1 MQIKKTF
8 KQILATSVFI
18 TFISQNAIALNN
30 PKYDDLSASYQN
42 NNQLSTDPAIVA
54 FLQSED
60 SELNKDF
67 PFKMNIFKNGKVDE
81 NAAGVRVSEQ
91 AKQIVKNNAGLIFY
105 YELLPNAMRVPHW
118 HANANEL
125 GVVTSGSMRVE
136 IWNGLDKPTIY
147 YVHKGE
153 TWIIPQGTLHSL
165 ENVGKDKLSFLVV
178 YDRPITAD
186 RDFITAWA
194 SLPKPM
200 LSRSVGLPESEL
212 AHIQKTTNNPL
223 SSYQQ
228 SVESEVEYD
237 PLGYNS
243 DLNKIKPLYS
253 SDLGSIVRLDKSHN
267 SNMFMTL
274 QRTILKPGAMRVPHW
289 YSNGDEL
296 LYVQD
301 GIGFISMMDD
311 DGNVYHKLI
320 QRGDLISIPVGN
332 FFGFINV
339 GSKDLEIYETLKT
352 TELVN
357 EITLLG
363 GAQQFN
369 SDVIQGSIGL
379 SKDST
384 KKLLNQKSM
393 DPIVKFQN

>member
-1 MQIKKTF
+1 MSC
-8 KQILATSVFI
+8 ATADSSLKF
-18 TFISQNAIALNN
+18 N
-30 PKYDDLSASYQN
+30 DLSVGFQN
-42 NNQLSTDPAIVA
+42 NNQLSNDPAITS
-54 FLQSED
+54 LLKEEKNYLD
-60 SELNKDF
+60 KEF
-67 PFKMNIFKNGKVDE
+67 PFRMNIFKSGKVDE
-81 NAAGVRVSEQ
+81 NSAGVRVSEQ
-91 AKQIVKNNAGLIFY
+91 AKQIAKNNSGLVFY

-136 IWNGLDKPTIY
+136 IWNGLDKPTVY

-165 ENVGKDKLSFLVV
+165 ENVGKDKLSFIVI
-178 YDRPITAD
+178 YDRPVTAD

-194 SLPKPM
+194 SLPKSM
-200 LSRSVGLPESEL
+200 LSRSVGLSESEL

-223 SSYQQ
+223 SNYQPQ
-228 SVESEVEYD
+228 VESEVEYD
-237 PLGYNS
+237 PRGYNS
-243 DLNKIKPLYS
+243 DLNKIKPLYNS
-253 SDLGSIVRLDKSHN
+253 ELGSIVRLSKAQN
-267 SNMFMTL
+267 PNMFETL
-274 QRTILKPGAMRVPHW
+274 QKTILKPGSMRTPHW
-289 YSNGDEL
+289 YTNGDEL

-311 DGNVYHKLI
+311 DGNVYRKLV

-339 GSKDLEIYETLKT
+339 GTKDLEVYEVLKT
-352 TELVN
+352 TDQIN

-369 SDVIQGSIGL
+369 KDVIQGATGL
-379 SKDST
+379 SSGSAE
-384 KKLLNQKSM
+384 KLLNQRPL
-393 DPIVKFQN
+393 DPIIKFKN

>member
-1 MQIKKTF
+1 MNKIIKCM
-8 KQILATSVFI
+8 LLSSVLNACFM
-18 TFISQNAIALNN
+18 SYAIADSSLKFN
-30 PKYDDLSASYQN
+30 DLSAGFQD
-42 NNQLSTDPAIVA
+42 NNQLSNDPAIIRLLKEEKV
-54 FLQSED
+54 S
-60 SELNKDF
+60 LNKEF
-67 PFKMNIFKNGKVDE
+67 PFRMNIFKNGKVDE
-81 NAAGVRVSEQ
+81 NSAGVRVSEQ
-91 AKQIVKNNAGLIFY
+91 AKQIAKNNAGLVFY

-165 ENVGKDKLSFLVV
+165 ENVGKDKLSFIVI
-178 YDRPITAD
+178 YDHPVTAD

-194 SLPKPM
+194 SLPKSM
-200 LSRSVGLPESEL
+200 LSNSVGLSESEL

-223 SSYQQ
+223 SNYQPQ
-228 SVESEVEYD
+228 VESEVDYD

-243 DLNKIKPLYS
+243 DLNKIKPIYNS
-253 SDLGSIVRLDKSHN
+253 ELGSIVRLSKTQN
-267 SNMFMTL
+267 SNMFVTL
-274 QRTILKPGAMRVPHW
+274 QRTILKSGSMRTPHW
-289 YSNGDEL
+289 YTNGDEL

-311 DGNVYHKLI
+311 DGNVYHKLV

-339 GSKDLEIYETLKT
+339 GRKDLEVYEVLKT
-352 TELVN
+352 TEQIN

-363 GAQQFN
+363 GTQQLN
-369 SDVIQGSIGL
+369 KDVIQGATGL
-379 SKDST
+379 SEHLAE
-384 KKLLNQKSM
+384 KLLNQKSL
-393 DPIVKFQN
+393 DPIIKFKN